1 VQAATAWAWTY
12 SAEWATYIYIQKPW
26 PNSGRGWCDLSTYS
40 GDRQV
45 HNIPRSRGDSE
56 NVGKVL
62 FSE

>member
-1 VQAATAWAWTY
+1 VQAATEWAWTY
-12 SAEWATYIYIQKPW
+12 SAEWATYIQKPW

-56 NVGKVL
+56 NLWERFYSV
-62 FSE
+62 